1 MKYFFISSNLK
12 ETEWSISQF
21 NIKVDFLFC
30 SEKAGMLMPRA
41 LNEKNRNHISSPLHR
56 RNYSMWPSEV
66 LAREHPIK
74 NKWDKK

>member
-41 LNEKNRNHISSPLHR
+41 LN
-56 RNYSMWPSEV
+56 
-66 LAREHPIK
+66 
-74 NKWDKK
+74 KKTEIT